1 MKAPRLLP
9 SPEMT
14 PERYRGLRG
23 VVRYI
28 AGRPEHHNKRDP
40 VGMNY
45 SRGLAP
51 PEWGVCRWCGL
62 SVGRKRGRARRWHRS
77 CYVWFRIGRGQIIST
92 GETALPFGAV
102 EFSHSHCDDHPES
115 EGAAWCAR
123 EICQGCGKPSPGRL
137 ELDHIMAIALAH
149 RLGEFFYRRAFS
161 PTNLWW
167 ICRDCHLAK
176 TKFDRMCMRRLD
188 ENWKDRKWLAGLEAP
203 RRLDGE
209 MGVQAT
215 FAIEEECA
223 LLRDGGVMKAITLY
237 QPWASLIA
245 EGVKTIETRGR
256 PAPQRFVG
264 TRIAIHAA
272 KRNPEGLIYSRGRN
286 GFLIG
291 YDLSL
296 YGPIRHM
303 VIGRPKP
310 ALPTGA
316 VLATARLKALAQVL
330 ECDGDTARVRQG
342 SDESIFVK
350 TDPYGDFSPGRWLW
364 MLDEV
369 RKLAEPIPARGR
381 QWFWEW
387 DSVLDSSGALVRAT

>member
-1 MKAPRLLP
+1 MKMQAFETNTARLFP
-9 SPEMT
+9 SPLMT

-23 VVRYI
+23 VARFI
-28 AGRPEHHNKRDP
+28 AGRAEHHHKRDP

-45 SRGLAP
+45 SRGLAA

-62 SVGRKRGRARRWHRS
+62 SVERRRGRARRWHRS
-77 CYVWFRIGRGQIIST
+77 CYIWFRIGRGQILGT

-102 EFSHSHCDDHPES
+102 EFSHSHCDHPES

-188 ENWKDRKWLAGLEAP
+188 ENWQDRQWLAGLEAP

-223 LLRDGGVMKAITLY
+223 LPRDGGIMKAITLY
-237 QPWASLIA
+237 QPYATLIA

-256 PAPQRFVG
+256 AAPQKLVG

-272 KRNPEGLIYSRGRN
+272 KREPEGLIYSRGRN
-286 GFLIG
+286 GFIIG

-303 VIGRPKP
+303 VIGRPEKVS
-310 ALPTGA
+310 AAARRCAGDRATKGA
-316 VLATARLKALAQVL
+316 GAGVGMRRRHRAGAAGQRREHFRQDRPLRRLLTRALAV
-330 ECDGDTARVRQG
+330 DAR
-342 SDESIFVK
+342 
-350 TDPYGDFSPGRWLW
+350 
-364 MLDEV
+364 
-369 RKLAEPIPARGR
+369 
-381 QWFWEW
+381 
-387 DSVLDSSGALVRAT
+387 